1 MAKGRKQVTSKR
13 VSQAPRHLPHPA
25 GGAHSRSRRR
35 FSIVSDSEESES
47 SEESEDSESGST
59 ASEGD
64 YRVSSARRQ
73 VDEIISSSF
82 ESDDQSSSSDD
93 DNVDFVQLT
102 KERARA
108 MKAATRHKSP
118 RKSSKKTSKKAAK
131 SAGSRKRLEALEQA
145 VEAEEDEEEELDDD
159 IVDQVLEDE
168 ERKFKAQ
175 DPTPDIQLDDERV
188 DYANAIAEEDLGEEV
203 DIGTFHDATIIDE
216 TVSLEVPKFD
226 DQEIDSDADY
236 EFDKNDLIQALQNDN
251 DDLELL
257 AFGNSD
263 DDYDFLLPED
273 DPYFK
278 DDNYLLKEET
288 DALVNDVND
297 VNDYSSSAA
306 TPRSSVVEEATNNGE
321 GGQDEGHVRVK
332 EMKPEKVKYLPAPE
346 DSDEDDEDD
355 EDLADIDVSAFDDIF
370 TSDYDHYSGKRG
382 QGVVPMNAIVSD
394 EDDSDGEN
402 QLLQYFFS
410 SDSSASE
417 KEDEHDNS
425 SAEEDVGD
433 KVGERDGDETDE
445 DTSLPVHSTRKIGSK
460 SAKEV
465 LSSSKNNFRA
475 PVLGTFIISKTRK
488 PFGIIDG
495 ISTRFLHPGQDNR
508 TSVVKGTRMSVANRQ
523 RQRTQTQPSAPP
535 IALDELLNISEFEDE
550 EQEQTTSVDWDLFH
564 ERRVPLS
571 AFRNKGV
578 VNNTYYQPHP
588 DATRKYSFG
597 DHRRKKMRATVAAL
611 EKTKKRRAR
620 GSFGGELMIPANTA
634 KSLRKAS
641 KRLHKLSKGRRQ
653 SVAEAQAEGLRP
665 TKGGLFSEEIL
676 CDVEELLVDIGH
688 NDDLRFL
695 FGS

>member
-73 VDEIISSSF
+73 VDEIISSSS

-273 DPYFK
+273 DPYFN

>member
-394 EDDSDGEN
+394 DDDSDGEN

>member
-13 VSQAPRHLPHPA
+13 VPQASKHLPPPA
-25 GGAHSRSRRR
+25 GGAHSRSSRR

-47 SEESEDSESGST
+47 SEESEDSDSGSSAT
-59 ASEGD
+59 EGD
-64 YRVSSARRQ
+64 YRISSARRQ
-73 VDEIISSSF
+73 VDEIISSSS
-82 ESDDQSSSSDD
+82 ESDDESSSSDD

-118 RKSSKKTSKKAAK
+118 RKSSKKVSKKAAK
-131 SAGSRKRLEALEQA
+131 SASSKKGPREYERAMEAD
-145 VEAEEDEEEELDDD
+145 EDEEEELDDD
-159 IVDQVLEDE
+159 IVDQVLENE
-168 ERKFKAQ
+168 ERKFKDL
-175 DPTPDIQLDDERV
+175 DPVADIQLDNEPV
-188 DYANAIAEEDLGEEV
+188 DYANMITEEDLGEEV

-216 TVSLEVPKFD
+216 TVSLDVPKFD

-236 EFDKNDLIQALQNDN
+236 EFDKNDLIQTLQNDN

-278 DDNYLLKEET
+278 EDNYLLKEET

-306 TPRSSVVEEATNNGE
+306 TPRSSIVEENTNATE
-321 GGQDEGHVRVK
+321 EDQDDGHVRVK

-346 DSDEDDEDD
+346 DSDEDDEDED
-355 EDLADIDVSAFDDIF
+355 DLADIDVSAFDDIF

-382 QGVVPMNAIVSD
+382 QSVVPMNAIVSD

-417 KEDEHDNS
+417 KEDEHENS
-425 SAEEDVGD
+425 SAEEDA
-433 KVGERDGDETDE
+433 GERDGDETDE
-445 DTSLPVHSTRKIGSK
+445 DTSLPVRSTRKIGSK

-508 TSVVKGTRMSVANRQ
+508 TSVVKGTRMSVGHRQ

-571 AFRNKGV
+571 SFRNKGI
-578 VNNTYYQPHP
+578 VNSTYYQPHP

-611 EKTKKRRAR
+611 EKKKKKRAR

-676 CDVEELLVDIGH
+676 NDVEELLVDIGH
-688 NDDLRFL
+688 NDDVRFL

>member
-73 VDEIISSSF
+73 VDEIISSSS